1 MSSVGIKGYSYCLN
15 HTPDLGLRYGSTPFT
30 EREARGESEFLKALP
45 RFAQTYEKAMSYAP
59 NQVYIGGISYEEFEA
74 AKTPWIGNYLPNASR
89 FGRYG
94 EIMPEDEFLGL
105 MAICDVFDLVW
116 LEKDFAEGVKVK
128 LLKNPVV
135 TEAIAARL
143 KGAHELGEIEA
154 EIENKKARPLGF
166 GGKVVGCVRSGHE
179 TDDCLFAYVLMENL
193 ACKAGGVLALLHLL
207 KNSGAKPEEI
217 DFVIECSEEGAGD
230 MNQRAGGNFAKAVAE
245 IAGCV
250 NASGCDVRGFCAGPV
265 NALIA
270 GASQVAAGARKNCV
284 VLAGGA
290 VPKLYMNSRDHVK
303 KELPALE
310 DCLGNFAVLL
320 VPDDGT
326 NPVIRLDALGK
337 HSVGAGAAPQAIMS
351 ALVHEPLTAQGLSFQ
366 DVDKYAAELQIPEI
380 TLPAG
385 AGDVP
390 NANIKMTAALAVM
403 KKALEKSEM
412 DAFIKKHGVIGFAH
426 TQGHIP
432 SGVPFIGIACDHIR
446 AGTMERVMIIGKG
459 SLFLA
464 RLTNLADGGSFMIE
478 PPRGVFPSPSLSGAV
493 GKEDVKALI
502 LEALADIAAKLSQ
515 GKAD

>member
-1 MSSVGIKGYSYCLN
+1 MSSVGIKGYAYCLN
-15 HTPDLGLRYGSTPFT
+15 HTPELGLHYGSTPFT
-30 EREARGESEFLKALP
+30 EHEAKGESDFLKALP
-45 RFAQTYEKAMSYAP
+45 KYIQSYEKAMQYAP
-59 NQVYIGGISYEEFEA
+59 NQAYIGGISYEEFEA
-74 AKTPWIGNYLPNASR
+74 AKTPWIGNYLSNAKR
-89 FGRYG
+89 YGKYG

-116 LEKDFAEGVKVK
+116 LEKGFAEGVKTK
-128 LLKNPVV
+128 LLKDPVM
-135 TEAIAARL
+135 TETIVARL
-143 KGAHELGEIEA
+143 KGVHDLTEIET
-154 EIENKKARPLGF
+154 EVKNKKGRALYSNGR
-166 GGKVVGCVRSGHE
+166 VVGCVRNGHE
-179 TDDCLFAYVLMENL
+179 IDDCLFAYVLMENL

-207 KNSGAKPEEI
+207 KNSNTSPSEI

-265 NALIA
+265 NAVVA

-290 VPKLYMNSRDHVK
+290 IPKLFMNSRDHVK

-320 VPDDGT
+320 VPDDGA

-337 HSVGAGAAPQAIMS
+337 HSVGAGAAPQAVTS
-351 ALVHEPLTAQGLSFQ
+351 ALIYEPLAAEGLSFA
-366 DVDKYAAELQIPEI
+366 DVDKFAAELQIPEI

-390 NANIKMTAALAVM
+390 HANIKMTAALAVM
-403 KKALEKSEM
+403 KKAIEKNEM
-412 DAFIKKHGVIGFAH
+412 DDFIKKHGVIGYAH

-432 SGVPFIGIACDHIR
+432 SGVPFIGIACDHIK
-446 AGTMERVMIIGKG
+446 AGTMKRVMIIGKG

-464 RLTNLADGGSFMIE
+464 RLTNLADGGSFLIE
-478 PPRGVFPSPSLSGAV
+478 PSKGAASAGAV
-493 GKEDVKALI
+493 SREDVKNLI
-502 LEALADIAAKLSQ
+502 LEALSEIAGKLN
-515 GKAD
+515 

>member
-1 MSSVGIKGYSYCLN
+1 MNESIVG
-15 HTPDLGLRYGSTPFT
+15 
-30 EREARGESEFLKALP
+30 
-45 RFAQTYEKAMSYAP
+45 
-59 NQVYIGGISYEEFEA
+59 
-74 AKTPWIGNYLPNASR
+74 
-89 FGRYG
+89 
-94 EIMPEDEFLGL
+94 
-105 MAICDVFDLVW
+105 
-116 LEKDFAEGVKVK
+116 
-128 LLKNPVV
+128 
-135 TEAIAARL
+135 RL
-143 KGAHELGEIEA
+143 KGARELSEIEA
-154 EIENKKARPLGF
+154 EVKDKKGRPLYY
-166 GGKVVGCVRSGHE
+166 GGKVVGCARSGHE
-179 TDDCLFAYVLMENL
+179 IDDCLFAYVLMENL

-207 KNSGAKPEEI
+207 KNSGTNPEEI

-250 NASGCDVRGFCAGPV
+250 NASGCDIRGFCAGPV
-265 NALIA
+265 NALIS

-303 KELPALE
+303 KSLPALE

-337 HSVGAGAAPQAIMS
+337 HSVGAGAAPQAVTS
-351 ALVHEPLTAQGLSFQ
+351 ALIYEPLSAQGLSFK

-390 NANIKMTAALAVM
+390 HANIKMTAALAVM
-403 KKALEKSEM
+403 KKALEKPEM
-412 DAFIKKHGVIGFAH
+412 DGFIKKHGVIGFAH

-432 SGVPFIGIACDHIR
+432 SGVPFIGIACDHIK
-446 AGTMERVMIIGKG
+446 AGTMKRVMIIGKG

-464 RLTNLADGGSFMIE
+464 RLTNLADGASFLIE
-478 PPRGVFPSPSLSGAV
+478 PSLGGASKMTGSV
-493 GKEDVKALI
+493 SKEDVKSMI
-502 LEALADIAAKLSQ
+502 LEALSEIAGKL
-515 GKAD
+515 G

>member
-1 MSSVGIKGYSYCLN
+1 MSSVGIKGYAYCLN
-15 HTPDLGLRYGSTPFT
+15 HAPELGRYYGSTPFM
-30 EREARGESEFLKALP
+30 EHEAKGESDFLKNLP
-45 RFAQTYEKAMSYAP
+45 QCIQTYEKAVQYAP
-59 NQVYIGGISYEEFEA
+59 NQAYIGGITYEEFEA
-74 AKTPWIGNYLPNASR
+74 AKTPWIENYLTDAKR
-89 FGRYG
+89 YGRYG

-105 MAICDVFDLVW
+105 MALCDVFDLIW
-116 LEKDFAEGVKVK
+116 LEKNFAEGVKAK
-128 LLKNPVV
+128 LLLDPVM
-135 TEAIAARL
+135 TDAIVARL
-143 KGAHELGEIEA
+143 KGVHEPGEIDA
-154 EIENKKARPLGF
+154 EVKDKKARPLYSE
-166 GGKVVGCVRSGHE
+166 GKVVGCVRSGHE
-179 TDDCLFAYVLMENL
+179 SDDCLFAYVLLENL

-207 KNSGAKPEEI
+207 KNTGAKPEDI

-265 NALIA
+265 NAVIA

-303 KELPALE
+303 KGLPALE

-351 ALVHEPLTAQGLSFQ
+351 ALVYEPLTAHGLVFS
-366 DVDKYAAELQIPEI
+366 DVDKFAAELQIPEI

-390 NANIKMTAALAVM
+390 HANIKMVAALAVM
-403 KKALEKSEM
+403 KKAIEKGDM
-412 DAFIKKHGVIGFAH
+412 DDFIKKRGVVGFAH

-432 SGVPFIGIACDHIR
+432 SGVPFIGSACDHIR
-446 AGTMERVMIIGKG
+446 AGTMKRVMIIGKG

-464 RLTNLADGGSFMIE
+464 RLTNLADGASFLIE
-478 PPRGVFPSPSLSGAV
+478 PPSKESATVGAV
-493 GKEDVKALI
+493 GKEEIKSLI
-502 LEALADIAAKLSQ
+502 LEALSEIVGKLS
-515 GKAD
+515 

>member
-15 HTPDLGLRYGSTPFT
+15 HTPELGLHYGSTPFV
-30 EREARGESEFLKALP
+30 ERETKGESDFLKNLP
-45 RFAQTYEKAMSYAP
+45 RYVQTYEKAAGYAP
-59 NQVYIGGISYEEFEA
+59 NQAYIGGIDYETFEA
-74 AKTPWIGNYLPNASR
+74 AKTPWIENYLTNAQR
-89 FGRYG
+89 YGRYG

-105 MAICDVFDLVW
+105 MALCDVFDLIW
-116 LEKDFAEGVKVK
+116 LEKSFAEGVKAK
-128 LLKNPVV
+128 LLKDPVMNESIV
-135 TEAIAARL
+135 ARL
-143 KGAHELGEIEA
+143 KGAHELTEIET
-154 EIENKKARPLGF
+154 EVKDKKGRPLHY

-179 TDDCLFAYVLMENL
+179 IDDCLFAYVLMENL

-207 KNSGAKPEEI
+207 KNSGTKPEEI

-250 NASGCDVRGFCAGPV
+250 NASGCDIRGFCAGPV
-265 NALIA
+265 NALIS

-326 NPVIRLDALGK
+326 NPVMRLDALGK
-337 HSVGAGAAPQAIMS
+337 HSVGAGAAPQAVTS
-351 ALVHEPLTAQGLSFQ
+351 ALIYEPLSAQGLSFK

-390 NANIKMTAALAVM
+390 HANIKMTAALAVM
-403 KKALEKSEM
+403 KKALEKADM
-412 DAFIKKHGVIGFAH
+412 DTFIKKHGVIGFAH

-432 SGVPFIGIACDHIR
+432 SGVPFIGIACDHVR
-446 AGTMERVMIIGKG
+446 AGTMKRVMIIGKG

-464 RLTNLADGGSFMIE
+464 RLTNLADGASFLIE
-478 PPRGVFPSPSLSGAV
+478 PSLGGASTAT
-493 GKEDVKALI
+493 GAINKEDVKSMI
-502 LEALADIAAKLSQ
+502 LEALSEVVGKLS
-515 GKAD
+515 